1 MWIESA
7 VANFFTPSS
16 QKPKDRTTWAERS
29 PDENVPA
36 TLLVA
41 KYIAENTDSTALEA
55 PARRQKIAAFDLVR
69 SISDCHM
76 RQAHP
81 TVGFYLDH
89 IRFGQAIP
97 R

>member
-1 MWIESA
+1 MGLESA
-7 VANFFTPSS
+7 VANFFTPAS

-29 PDENVPA
+29 PDEDVPA

-41 KYIAENTDSTALEA
+41 KYIPENADFAALEA
-55 PARRQKIAAFDLVR
+55 PAKRQKIAAFDLVR
-69 SISDCHM
+69 SISDHHL

-81 TVGFYLDH
+81 TVGFHLDH